1 VWLVTNRART
11 TSSPSTG
18 EELIGY
24 VASTILSVV
33 GIVVIVVSFVA
44 SVLAIIATVKL
55 PWEAWAEYRDWL
67 RSLRP

>member
-1 VWLVTNRART
+1 VCLVTKSSRT

-33 GIVVIVVSFVA
+33 GIIVIVVSFVA

-55 PWEAWAEYRDWL
+55 PWEEYRDWL
-67 RSLRP
+67 RSLR